1 MDKKKLQKQIASKL
15 PKDAGIVSQRI
26 KPKHEDGGAN
36 IEAKLMEKIVLLN
49 YFYLRLFGHSKDL
62 LMGKDYTKLIDN
74 PKPEIKNIDTRDFTE
89 DDWAEYTERWNSGIK
104 EIITL
109 EKECEY
115 ILSLLEKLG
124 NVTYLAEGVSYLN
137 DDDNPSSYEDDEFA
151 HTETIGRWR
160 FDRKKVDSKKSLRH
174 G

>member
-15 PKDAGIVSQRI
+15 PKGEGIVSPRI

-36 IEAKLMEKIVLLN
+36 IQAKLMEKIVLLN
-49 YFYLRLFGHSKDL
+49 MFYLRVFGHSKDL
-62 LMGKDYTKLIDN
+62 LMGKDYTELIDN

-89 DDWAEYTERWNSGIK
+89 DDWTAYKEQWNWGIDH
-104 EIITL
+104 IITL

-115 ILSLLEKLG
+115 MFSLLEKLG
-124 NVTYLAEGVSYLN
+124 KVTYLAEGVSYLN
-137 DDDNPSSYEDDEFA
+137 DDDNPNSYEDDEYA

-160 FDRKKVDSKKSLRH
+160 FDRKKIDNEKSLRH

>member
-115 ILSLLEKLG
+115 MFSLLEKLG
-124 NVTYLAEGVSYLN
+124 KVTYLAEGVSYLN
-137 DDDNPSSYEDDEFA
+137 DDDNPNSYEDDEFA

-160 FDRKKVDSKKSLRH
+160 FNTKKVDNKKSLRH

>member
-1 MDKKKLQKQIASKL
+1 MDKKKLQKEIASKL
-15 PKDAGIVSQRI
+15 PKDAGIVSPEL
-26 KPKHEDGGAN
+26 KPKHEEGGAN
-36 IEAKLMEKIVLLN
+36 IRAKLREKIVLLN
-49 YFYLRLFGHSKDL
+49 LFYVRLFGQSKDL

-89 DDWAEYTERWNSGIK
+89 DDWTRYTEQWNFGIK

-115 ILSLLEKLG
+115 MFSLLEKLG
-124 NVTYLAEGVSYLN
+124 KVTYLAEGVSYLN
-137 DDDNPSSYEDDEFA
+137 DDDNPNSYEDDEFA

-160 FDRKKVDSKKSLRH
+160 FNAKKVDNKKSLRH